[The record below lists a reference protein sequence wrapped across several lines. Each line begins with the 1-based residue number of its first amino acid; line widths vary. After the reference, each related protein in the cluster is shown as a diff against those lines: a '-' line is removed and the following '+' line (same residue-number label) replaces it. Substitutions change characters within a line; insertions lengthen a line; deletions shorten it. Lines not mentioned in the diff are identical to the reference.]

1 MNGEYDAG
9 VMVAAPAQE
18 SIGAADIIRSSS
30 VAAQEMLRRRG
41 ADAAGLTEEFDARN
55 AAIRADLEKGTPDP
69 DRRRRMVM
77 EFSEKSTR
85 YREALRQYEFGE
97 VYKGAVATATKRAD
111 DSLYTAMEAAQ
122 VQMAKANVTRADA
135 LKAAQETLAMNRGND
150 IDEGIASNAYNEAVG
165 AAEEQ
170 YGIDV
175 GFVRLGLHDTFKAMH
190 RQFFE
195 DMRSLGMSF
204 DEAMDKAS
212 ALVST
217 KAKETVAGLIDAG
230 HLALGKS
237 MVDAYSSPTATAL
250 LTDKTDENG
259 NVVNDKDGKP
269 VKVLDDTKY
278 DPSGRLWM
286 SVKDVNE
293 LSAAYAGAKSRAI
306 SQMKANAKAAS
317 DAARDEADRLI
328 GDAKLL
334 FMNMDVG
341 KTIPGPKG
349 KNDKPLCGPEA
360 LHKFLGRANAIPDPG
375 ERARAIGAIQS
386 EYDKR
391 ADDVDKAER
400 AMKSANSLD
409 MFQKELNDIDDKTDA
424 NGDVALMLA
433 GVQGAEASVCD
444 AIQAKILRVKI
455 ALRDGVIPDGSRA
468 FWKDQLSEYEKDLD
482 AANRGIIAKVF
493 SENMTVSKSGSRE
506 MIKAYGDDS
515 IEVKRLRYGP
525 TYHRGKKIAVVTP
538 DFGDDGRILNAEDI
552 VFRRNIGGKDYY
564 IDGETMSQVTRK
576 LMPKMRVA
584 LDNSPENVNR
594 FFDSLF
600 QYGAKVAEENEMKR
614 IGGAILGRID
624 ITDYDPDAKNTVNF
638 MATRNLAIKA
648 TSELTNAISAN
659 LGNNTQATSK
669 E

>member
-1 MNGEYDAG
+1 MNGEYEAG

-30 VAAQEMLRRRG
+30 VTAQEMLRRRG
-41 ADAAGLTEEFDARN
+41 ADAAGLTEEFDERN
-55 AAIRADLEKGTPDP
+55 AAIRAELEKGIPDP

-111 DSLYTAMEAAQ
+111 DSLYAAMEAAQ

-135 LKAAQETLAMNRGND
+135 LKAAQDSLNASLRADGA
-150 IDEGIASNAYNEAVG
+150 DEKAAREVFDKAVG
-165 AAEEQ
+165 AAEDK

-175 GFVRLGLHDTFKAMH
+175 GFVRLGLHDTFKTMH

-250 LTDKTDENG
+250 LVDKKDDKG
-259 NVVNDKDGKP
+259 NVVNGNDGKP

-293 LSAAYAGAKSRAI
+293 LSAAYAGAESSAI
-306 SQMKANAKAAS
+306 KQMKANAKAAS

-334 FMNMDVG
+334 FMTMGDGRTFAGVG
-341 KTIPGPKG
+341 DDG
-349 KNDKPLCGPEA
+349 KATRLDGQTVLLKYL
-360 LHKFLGRANAIPDPG
+360 KVANAIPDPG

-400 AMKSANSLD
+400 AMKSVNSLE
-409 MFQKELNDIDDKTDA
+409 MFQKELNDIDDKTDRD
-424 NGDVALMLA
+424 GDVALMFA
-433 GVQGAEASVCD
+433 GGQSAKASVCD

-455 ALRDGVIPDGSRA
+455 ALRDGVIPEGSRA
-468 FWKDQLSEYEKDLD
+468 FWKDQLSEYENDLE

-493 SENMTVSKSGSRE
+493 AENMTVSKSGSYE
-506 MIKAYGDDS
+506 MMKAQDS
-515 IEVKRLRYGP
+515 GSLDTKKLRYGS
-525 TYHRGKKIAVVTP
+525 YGNKAVVTP
-538 DFGDDGRILNAEDI
+538 DFGSDGSILNAKDI
-552 VFRRNIGGKDYY
+552 VFRRKIGDKDYY
-564 IDGETMSQVTRK
+564 IDGETMSEVTRK
-576 LMPKMRVA
+576 LMPMMRNA
-584 LDNSPENVNR
+584 LNNSTENVNK

-600 QYGAKVAEENEMKR
+600 EYGAKVAEENEMKR
-614 IGGAILGRID
+614 IGGAILGRIE
-624 ITDYDPDAKNTVNF
+624 TTKYLRDPSRTVNY
-638 MATRNLAIKA
+638 MATRNFAIQARRDALTESISTSLA
-648 TSELTNAISAN
+648 SD
-659 LGNNTQATSK
+659 K

>member
-1 MNGEYDAG
+1 MNGEYETG

-18 SIGAADIIRSSS
+18 SRSAADIIRSSS
-30 VAAQEMLRRRG
+30 VTAQEMLRRRG
-41 ADAAGLTEEFDARN
+41 ADAAWLTEEFDARN
-55 AAIRADLEKGTPDP
+55 AAIRAELEKGIPDP

-135 LKAAQETLAMNRGND
+135 LKAAQETLAMNRGKD

-175 GFVRLGLHDTFKAMH
+175 GFVRLGLHDTFKTMH

-217 KAKETVAGLIDAG
+217 KAKETVSGLIDAG

-250 LTDKTDENG
+250 LIDKTDENG
-259 NVVNDKDGKP
+259 NVVNGEDGKP

-293 LSAAYAGAKSRAI
+293 LSAAYAGAERRAI

-334 FMNMDVG
+334 FVTMGDGRTFAGERDSNG
-341 KTIPGPKG
+341 KPTRIDGQEVLWRYLK
-349 KNDKPLCGPEA
+349 A
-360 LHKFLGRANAIPDPG
+360 ANAIPDPG
-375 ERARAIGAIQS
+375 ERNRAIGAIQS

-400 AMKSANSLD
+400 AMKGVYDLG

-424 NGDVALMLA
+424 NGDVALMVA
-433 GVQGAEASVCD
+433 GVTGAKASVCD

-468 FWKDQLSEYEKDLD
+468 FWNDQLSEYEKDLD

-493 SENMTVSKSGSRE
+493 AENMTASKSGSYE
-506 MIKAYGDDS
+506 MMKAVGSDYLD
-515 IEVKRLRYGP
+515 VNKLRYGS
-525 TYHRGKKIAVVTP
+525 YGNKIAAVTP
-538 DFGDDGRILNAEDI
+538 DFGSDGSILNAKDI
-552 VFRRNIGGKDYY
+552 VFRRKIGDKDYY

-576 LMPKMRVA
+576 LMPMMRNA
-584 LDNSPENVNR
+584 LNNSPENVNK

-600 QYGAKVAEENEMKR
+600 EYGATVAEENEMKR
-614 IGGAILGRID
+614 IGGAILGRIETTKYLRD
-624 ITDYDPDAKNTVNF
+624 TSRTVNY
-638 MATRNLAIKA
+638 MATRNFAVQASGALTKSIA
-648 TSELTNAISAN
+648 TSLSN
-659 LGNNTQATSK
+659 K